1 MHQTLQSFIF
11 LGSSAAVAVLTGY
24 ISERLQSRLRSK
36 IDNEYKRKQSES
48 DKSEQKA
55 LQQKETIEKFL
66 AEQQLAP
73 VYRVHIH
80 TKDGTVHE
88 SKIFEASVFNG
99 WLNTSKQMADMY
111 ADSHFYQPNQFIRL
125 EGTDN
130 IIPTGEIQLVAV
142 VAEKNS

>member
-55 LQQKETIEKFL
+55 LQQKETIE
-66 AEQQLAP
+66 
-73 VYRVHIH
+73 
-80 TKDGTVHE
+80 
-88 SKIFEASVFNG
+88 
-99 WLNTSKQMADMY
+99 
-111 ADSHFYQPNQFIRL
+111 
-125 EGTDN
+125 
-130 IIPTGEIQLVAV
+130 
-142 VAEKNS
+142 NSSLSNN